1 MGKTQMQKV
10 LVLDQ
15 TDLGKGSEQAGRK
28 DWLGMNLLSQKG
40 KEIG

>member
-1 MGKTQMQKV
+1 MQKV
-10 LVLDQ
+10 LMLDQ
-15 TDLGKGSEQAGRK
+15 TNLGKGSEQAGRK